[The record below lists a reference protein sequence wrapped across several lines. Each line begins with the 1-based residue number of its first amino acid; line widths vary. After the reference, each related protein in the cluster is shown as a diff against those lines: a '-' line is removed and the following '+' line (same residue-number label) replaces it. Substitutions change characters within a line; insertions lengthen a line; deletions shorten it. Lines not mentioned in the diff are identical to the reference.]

1 MQDGAGTVGLC
12 AYHLKTITGIIK
24 SINTNVKNIHHA
36 NGFENLMDDAEFST
50 QRENIRLDDGVSLH
64 SKESLYYYKA
74 FRENHK
80 PPTGGRCPHCHGHVE
95 SNSKFCRMCG
105 AYPI

>member
-1 MQDGAGTVGLC
+1 MDTAAFESKIPRDIVWREKAAMQDGAGTVGLC
-12 AYHLKTITGIIK
+12 AY
-24 SINTNVKNIHHA
+24 
-36 NGFENLMDDAEFST
+36 FENLIDDAEFLT
-50 QRENIRLDDGVSLH
+50 QKERIHLDDGVSLH

-80 PPTGGRCPHCHGHVE
+80 PPTGGRCPQCHGHVE